1 MIQALTIDA
10 ILAATRT
17 TVKSYKFVKVS
28 GEYRFI
34 EVAFY
39 GPAHR
44 DLVSEDEEP
53 QAAGT
58 IMLAP
63 DYWRMSDWY
72 SSTLRIGCSGE
83 EETEL
88 QQLIDRTPHSE
99 IVMRKY
105 EEEQR
110 QRQAR

>member
-1 MIQALTIDA
+1 MIQPLSIQDILT
-10 ILAATRT
+10 ATL
-17 TVKSYKFVKVS
+17 KEIKPYKFVKVG

-34 EVAFY
+34 EVTFY
-39 GPAHR
+39 GPAHK
-44 DLVSEDEEP
+44 DLVAEDEEP

-63 DYWRMSDWY
+63 DYWRMNDWH
-72 SSTLRIGCSGE
+72 SSTLRIGCGGE
-83 EETEL
+83 EEAEL
-88 QQLIDRTPHSE
+88 QQLINRTPHSE

-110 QRQAR
+110 QRQA